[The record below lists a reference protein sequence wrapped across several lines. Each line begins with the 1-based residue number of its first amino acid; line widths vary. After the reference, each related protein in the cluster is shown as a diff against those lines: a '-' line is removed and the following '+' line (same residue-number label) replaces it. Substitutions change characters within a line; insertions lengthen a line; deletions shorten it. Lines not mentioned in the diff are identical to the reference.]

1 MTTTSPVPFGSTDM
15 TISRIGFGAW
25 ALGGADWRYSW
36 GAQDDGDSIAAVHR
50 AVDLGINWIDTAA
63 VYGLGH
69 SEEVVGRALAK
80 LPESRRPYVF
90 TKCGLV
96 WDESD
101 RLAPPRKIMTP
112 ASVRRE
118 LEDSLRRLGVERLD
132 LYQVHWPG
140 DGQVLEWGNE
150 GGADQGGGTRLE
162 EYWQLMADL
171 KAEGKVRAI
180 GLSNHGPEQLAVAE
194 KIAHVDSIQPQF
206 SLLSRDAAAELHW
219 AADHRTAGIVYQPLG
234 SGLLTG
240 AFSAERVAALDA
252 ADWRR
257 THPDFTTHLDRNLA
271 LVEALRPIARRHGST
286 VPAVAIAWTLAWPGV
301 TGAIVGARR
310 PGQLDDWVSAAAL
323 HLTADD
329 LSEIATS
336 LDHTGAGTGPAHPK
350 ESTE

>member
-1 MTTTSPVPFGSTDM
+1 MTDTPLVPLGSTDM

-25 ALGGADWRYSW
+25 AIGGADWRYSW
-36 GAQDDGDSIAAVHR
+36 GAQDDSESIAAIHR
-50 AVDLGINWIDTAA
+50 AADLGVNWIDTAA

-69 SEEVVGRALAK
+69 SEQVVGRAVAG

-96 WDESD
+96 WDEND
-101 RLAPPRKIMTP
+101 RLASPRKIMKP

-118 LEDSLRRLGVERLD
+118 LEDSLRRLGVERID

-140 DGQVLEWGNE
+140 DGQPLEWGAG
-150 GGADQGGGTRLE
+150 GGADQGGGTPLE

-171 KAEGKVRAI
+171 RAEGKVRAI
-180 GLSNHGPEQLAVAE
+180 GLSNHSPEQLAVAE
-194 KIAHVDSIQPQF
+194 KTAHVDSIQPQF
-206 SLLSRDAAAELHW
+206 SLLSRDAAAELRW
-219 AADHRTAGIVYQPLG
+219 AADHRTGGIVYQPLG

-240 AFSAERVAALDA
+240 AFSAERVAALDP

-257 THPDFTTHLDRNLA
+257 GHPDFTTHLDRNLA
-271 LVEALRPIARRHGST
+271 LVAALRPIAERHGTT

-310 PGQLDDWVSAAAL
+310 PAQLDDWASATTL
-323 HLTADD
+323 NLTADD
-329 LSEIATS
+329 LSEIAAA
-336 LDHTGAGTGPAHPK
+336 LDRTGAGSGPVHP
-350 ESTE
+350 EETTR